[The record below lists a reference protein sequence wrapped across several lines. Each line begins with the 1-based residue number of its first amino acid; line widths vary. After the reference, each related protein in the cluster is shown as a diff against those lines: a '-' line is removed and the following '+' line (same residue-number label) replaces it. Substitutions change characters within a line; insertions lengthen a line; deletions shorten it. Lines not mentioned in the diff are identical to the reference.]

1 MEPLFTIIIQFF
13 LVGKK
18 TIFFY
23 KRWFGNKIFVVYD
36 ILNEDG
42 LFMDF
47 NTFNLI
53 NLWDEGTFP

>member
-1 MEPLFTIIIQFF
+1 MEPLFTIIIHF

-18 TIFFY
+18 TILY
-23 KRWFGNKIFVVYD
+23 KRWFGNKTFVVYD

-42 LFMDF
+42 SFMDF
-47 NTFNLI
+47 NNFNQI